1 MSRIEIKNLGPI
13 EFFENDVSEEMMVL
27 IGEQASGKS
36 TIAKTVFFCK
46 SISEEFKKFLMSPE
60 NILILPGQ
68 MRPITSFKKQLRTKF
83 MEYFG
88 TTKHMDP
95 FSIKYTFD
103 NEEHMGIKLEKGY
116 AQVFFST
123 GLEMQC
129 VDLIKEIRGY
139 YIQQEESEA
148 RQSADLRLW
157 VSGREDLAKKI
168 DVNVDCIFEQNY
180 TSIFIP
186 AGRSMLATNSD
197 FFHTLTPNKYDILM
211 NEFIERI
218 TILQKQYSQ
227 KLDDIIMDRKKTSL
241 AEIDF
246 SSVDRAKRLVIEILK
261 GEYVNDKNGERIYY
275 SPDRFVKLVQASSG
289 QQEALWIVLMIFSII
304 LNKQKVYLVIEEP
317 EAHLFPNAQKKMLEL
332 IALMINSTKSKVIL
346 TTHSPYVLT
355 ATNLAMYSSFVE
367 DQQDNA
373 ENIVPLKYRISA
385 ERVTAY
391 RLKDHTAQD
400 IVDRENH
407 MIDAAKIDEI
417 SEILNTATDKL
428 IEREIRNEL

>member
-1 MSRIEIKNLGPI
+1 MSRIKIKNLGPI
-13 EFFENDVSEEMMVL
+13 EYFENDVSEELMVL

-46 SISEEFKKFLMSPE
+46 SISEEFKKFLMNSEGLLLSPFQ
-60 NILILPGQ
+60 LKSVV
-68 MRPITSFKKQLRTKF
+68 SFKKQLRTKF

-95 FSIKYTFD
+95 FSITYTFD
-103 NEEHMGIKLEKGY
+103 NGEYMEIRLEGGYANVHFSVKLEK
-116 AQVFFST
+116 
-123 GLEMQC
+123 QC
-129 VDLIKEIRGY
+129 EDLIKDIRRY
-139 YIQQEESEA
+139 YIQQETSET

-157 VSGREDLAKKI
+157 VSGREDLVKKI
-168 DVNVDCIFEQNY
+168 DSNVDRIFGQNY

-227 KLDDIIMDRKKTSL
+227 KLDDIITDRKKTSL

-246 SSVDRAKRLVIEILK
+246 SSVAIAKKLVTEILK

-275 SPDRFVKLVQASSG
+275 SPKRFVKLVQASSG

-304 LNKQKVYLVIEEP
+304 LNKQRVYLVIEEP
-317 EAHLFPNAQKKMLEL
+317 EAHLFPSAQKKMLEL

-346 TTHSPYVLT
+346 TTHSPYILT

-367 DQQDNA
+367 NKQDRK
-373 ENIVPLKYRISA
+373 EDIVPIKYRISP
-385 ERVTAY
+385 EGVTAY
-391 RLKDHTAQD
+391 ILKDCTAQD
-400 IVDRENH
+400 IIDRKNH

-417 SEILNTATDKL
+417 SEILNNATDKL
-428 IEREIRNEL
+428 IEQEIRNGL

>member
-1 MSRIEIKNLGPI
+1 MSRIRIKNLGPI
-13 EFFENDVSEEMMVL
+13 EYFENDVNEEMMVL

-46 SISEEFKKFLMSPE
+46 SISEEFKKFLMNPEGVLMSPFQSR
-60 NILILPGQ
+60 NIV
-68 MRPITSFKKQLRTKF
+68 SFKKQLRTKF

-88 TTKHMDP
+88 ATKHMDP
-95 FSIKYTFD
+95 FSVTYTFD
-103 NEEHMGIKLEKGY
+103 NGEYVEIKLESGY
-116 AQVFFST
+116 ANVHFSAK
-123 GLEMQC
+123 LEKQC
-129 VDLIKEIRGY
+129 GNLLGDIRGY
-139 YIQQEESEA
+139 YIRQETSEV

-168 DVNVDCIFEQNY
+168 DINVDQIFGQNY

-227 KLDDIIMDRKKTSL
+227 KLEDIITDRKKTSL

-246 SSVDRAKRLVIEILK
+246 SSVARAKRLVTEILK

-275 SPDRFVKLVQASSG
+275 SSKRFVKLVQASSG

-304 LNKQKVYLVIEEP
+304 LNKQRVYLVIEEP

-332 IALMINSTKSKVIL
+332 IALMINATKSKVIL
-346 TTHSPYVLT
+346 TTHSPYILT
-355 ATNLAMYSSFVE
+355 AANLAMYSSFVE
-367 DQQDNA
+367 NRQDSKDD
-373 ENIVPLKYRISA
+373 IVPIKYRISA
-385 ERVTAY
+385 ERVNAY
-391 RLKDHTAQD
+391 ILKDHTAQD
-400 IVDRENH
+400 IIDRENH

-417 SEILNTATDKL
+417 SEILNSATDKL
-428 IEREIRNEL
+428 IEREIRNGL

>member
-1 MSRIEIKNLGPI
+1 MSRIKIENFGPI
-13 EFFENDVSEEMMVL
+13 EYFENDVSEELMVL

-46 SISEEFKKFLMSPE
+46 SISEEFKKFLMNSEGLLISPLQSKDVA
-60 NILILPGQ
+60 N
-68 MRPITSFKKQLRTKF
+68 FKKQLRTKF
-83 MEYFG
+83 IEYFG

-95 FSIKYTFD
+95 FSINYTFD
-103 NEEHMGIKLEKGY
+103 NGEYMEIRLKGGYANVRFSVKLEK
-116 AQVFFST
+116 
-123 GLEMQC
+123 QC
-129 VDLIKEIRGY
+129 EDLIKDIRGY
-139 YIQQEESEA
+139 YIQQESSET

-157 VSGREDLAKKI
+157 VSGREDLVKKI
-168 DVNVDCIFEQNY
+168 DSNVDRIFGQNY

-227 KLDDIIMDRKKTSL
+227 KLDDIITDRKKTSL

-246 SSVDRAKRLVIEILK
+246 SSVAIAKRLVTEILK

-275 SPDRFVKLVQASSG
+275 SSERFVKLVQASSG

-304 LNKQKVYLVIEEP
+304 LNKQRVYLVIEEP
-317 EAHLFPNAQKKMLEL
+317 EAHLFPSAQKKMLEL

-346 TTHSPYVLT
+346 TTHSPYILT
-355 ATNLAMYSSFVE
+355 AANLAMYSSFVE
-367 DQQDNA
+367 NKKDSRED
-373 ENIVPLKYRISA
+373 IVPVKYRISS
-385 ERVTAY
+385 ERVAAY
-391 RLKDHTAQD
+391 ILKNRTAQD
-400 IVDRENH
+400 IIDRKNH

-417 SEILNTATDKL
+417 SEVLNNATDKL
-428 IEREIRNEL
+428 IEQEIRNGL

>member
-1 MSRIEIKNLGPI
+1 MSKIRIKNLGPI
-13 EFFENDVSEEMMVL
+13 EYFENDVNEEMMIL

-46 SISEEFKKFLMSPE
+46 SISEEFKGFLMSPE
-60 NILILPGQ
+60 SVMMLPSQ
-68 MRPITSFKKQLRTKF
+68 LRNTVSFKKQLRTKF

-95 FSIKYTFD
+95 FSVTYTFD
-103 NEEHMGIKLEKGY
+103 NGEYMEIKLEGGYANVHFSIKLEK
-116 AQVFFST
+116 
-123 GLEMQC
+123 QC
-129 VDLIKEIRGY
+129 VELIKDVRGY
-139 YIQQEESEA
+139 YIQQESNGTS
-148 RQSADLRLW
+148 QSADLRLW

-168 DVNVDCIFEQNY
+168 DVNVDSIFGQNY
-180 TSIFIP
+180 TSVFIP

-227 KLDDIIMDRKKTSL
+227 KLDDIITDRKKTSS

-246 SSVDRAKRLVIEILK
+246 SSVYRAQKLVTEILK

-275 SPDRFVKLVQASSG
+275 SPQKFVKLVQASSG

-304 LNKQKVYLVIEEP
+304 LNRQRVYLVIEEP

-346 TTHSPYVLT
+346 TTHSPYILT
-355 ATNLAMYSSFVE
+355 AANLAMYSSFIE
-367 DQQDNA
+367 DKQDSK
-373 ENIVPLKYRISA
+373 EDIVPLKYRISA

-391 RLKDHTAQD
+391 ILKDHMAQD
-400 IVDRENH
+400 IIDRENH
-407 MIDAAKIDEI
+407 MIDTAKIDEI
-417 SEILNTATDKL
+417 SEVLNTATDKL
-428 IEREIRNEL
+428 IEREIRNGM